1 MMNDMFICLLPTHIF
16 LIWINTS
23 SPQKWREQ
31 SKVSKDRTEVC
42 IRAPFCNFWDLNE
55 EGATLLVLL
64 GQTCLA
70 SDLWLGR
77 WLGGGPF
84 GVSPLFLKKAWS
96 HACWSVGGKAGI
108 EGASLL
114 GGFLLASLPT
124 LPQASACLLC
134 PLVSP
139 VHLFHISTALQDW
152 LWATSKVWDGWWR
165 RRAARFSL
173 GIAGGS
179 SVMVGS
185 DCLSAH
191 LGGCANRLW
200 LRSYFHPGPPP
211 HSTSVGCFKK
221 NKIYGSGSKS
231 CFLHRC

>member
-1 MMNDMFICLLPTHIF
+1 MFASHPHFPNMNKYFLTTEMKGAEQGFKGQDRSLYKGSFLQFLGLEWGRSHSPGSARPNMLSLWFVAGHLP
-16 LIWINTS
+16 
-23 SPQKWREQ
+23 R
-31 SKVSKDRTEVC
+31 
-42 IRAPFCNFWDLNE
+42 
-55 EGATLLVLL
+55 
-64 GQTCLA
+64 
-70 SDLWLGR
+70 
-77 WLGGGPF
+77 LGGGPF

-200 LRSYFHPGPPP
+200 LRSHFHPGPPP

>member
-1 MMNDMFICLLPTHIF
+1 MFASHPHFPNMNKYFLTTEMKGAEQGFKGQDRSLHKGSFLQFLGLEWGRSHSPGSARPNMLSLWFVAGQMVGWWTLWSFPTVPEEGLKPCLL
-16 LIWINTS
+16 
-23 SPQKWREQ
+23 
-31 SKVSKDRTEVC
+31 VSR
-42 IRAPFCNFWDLNE
+42 
-55 EGATLLVLL
+55 
-64 GQTCLA
+64 
-70 SDLWLGR
+70 
-77 WLGGGPF
+77 
-84 GVSPLFLKKAWS
+84 
-96 HACWSVGGKAGI
+96 KAGI

-165 RRAARFSL
+165 RRAARCSL